1 MGGMRPVGQDGT
13 TLKNMNF
20 VFWIIVTADMIGLA
34 LLVWGM
40 AGAPAGYE
48 DARGFHAGTEPVRGD
63 RSARGA
69 TPAGSEADEL
79 AA

>member
-13 TLKNMNF
+13 NLKNMNL
-20 VFWIIVTADMIGLA
+20 VFWIIVTADVIGFA

-40 AGAPAGYE
+40 AAAPAGYE
-48 DARGFHAGTEPVRGD
+48 DVRGFHAGIEPVPVD
-63 RSARGA
+63 RSASAG
-69 TPAGSEADEL
+69 TPAEADEL